1 LITGVFSYQT
11 EFEPGTQTLSPE
23 FDPIILIPLGS
34 KVLFESEF
42 GMATDVTRDHGV
54 WGPAVVDHGV
64 EYAQLNFIVHPNLT
78 ITAGRFLT
86 PFGIYRERIHPMWVR
101 KLPGEPILFAINDNS
116 SNGGMLRGAARIT
129 SGVQVTYAGYYSVL
143 NSKDKLGAIP
153 GISADRRAGMRT
165 SLLFPNKRLEL
176 GVSFSR
182 VLSDTRY
189 NMVGSDVT
197 WNLKSVPLDIRAEGL
212 YSKILGRG
220 YWIEAAYRLNKLSTN
235 PFLRNSELVVRGEQ
249 YRLPDVPQTVN
260 DELPDQNTNRAT
272 IGWNYYLHNGI
283 RFDAS
288 YGRNFAVGE
297 NSYTWTVG
305 LTYRFAF
312 F

>member
-1 LITGVFSYQT
+1 
-11 EFEPGTQTLSPE
+11 
-23 FDPIILIPLGS
+23 
-34 KVLFESEF
+34 
-42 GMATDVTRDHGV
+42 
-54 WGPAVVDHGV
+54 
-64 EYAQLNFIVHPNLT
+64 
-78 ITAGRFLT
+78 
-86 PFGIYRERIHPMWVR
+86 MWVR
-101 KLPGEPILFAINDNS
+101 KLPAEPIIFPMNDNS
-116 SNGGMLRGAARIT
+116 SNGGMLRGSARLT

-143 NSKDKLGAIP
+143 SGKDKLLLGHINGTELTVP
-153 GISADRRAGMRT
+153 GVSADRRAGARA
-165 SLLFPNKRLEL
+165 SLFLPNKRLEL

-189 NMVGSDVT
+189 NMVGGDVT
-197 WNLKSVPLDIRAEGL
+197 WNLKWVPLDLRAEGI
-212 YSKILGRG
+212 YSKILGSG

-235 PFLRNSELVVRGEQ
+235 PLLRNSELVVRGEQ
-249 YRLPDVPQTVN
+249 YRLPDVPQTVIM
-260 DELPDQNTNRAT
+260 DVPDQNTTRGT

-297 NSYTWTVG
+297 NSHTWTVG